1 MLDYDS
7 LKAMG
12 RSIGRPVKD
21 LLALA
26 PNNDPFYA
34 GVGARRCAA
43 EWFAQIWK
51 QHGDS
56 GSHLR
61 RLRTGELWQTIADEI
76 EEQRPD
82 LSGVEVPRSRAPGET
97 DRFVL
102 FDSRRDYFTQIDA
115 YNAWRD
121 GDENGTA

>member
-7 LKAMG
+7 LKTMG
-12 RSIGRPVKD
+12 RSIKRPVKD

-43 EWFAQIWK
+43 EWFAEIWK

-61 RLRTGELWQTIADEI
+61 RLHYRLVSTASFCKPDG
-76 EEQRPD
+76 RPYNNTENDWNYLITACLAARYLD
-82 LSGVEVPRSRAPGET
+82 LVPVRWSR
-97 DRFVL
+97 
-102 FDSRRDYFTQIDA
+102 
-115 YNAWRD
+115 
-121 GDENGTA
+121 